1 VSASPGYFETFE
13 IPVRRGRSFNV
24 HDDSAAPDVVIINQA
39 MARKFWPK
47 GDPLTDRLIIGRGI
61 GPASEDMPRQIVGIV
76 GDVHYG
82 GLNQDPQPTVYVPLA
97 QIPDNTTA
105 MNSRVGQ
112 MMFVTRTQVD
122 PHTLSGA
129 IEKELQRATGGLPV
143 GLPMGRVRSM
153 DEVLVLSTARADF
166 NMLLLT
172 IFGVLALV
180 LAAIGVYGLS
190 AYSVQQRTS
199 EIGIRM
205 ALGAT
210 MSDVRWMVLM
220 QGMRLVWIGVAIGL
234 VGAFG
239 LSRVIASFLFGVK
252 ALDPAV
258 YASVPVLLSAVA
270 LFAVWFP
277 ARRATRIAPS
287 EALRYE

>member
-1 VSASPGYFETFE
+1 
-13 IPVRRGRSFNV
+13 
-24 HDDSAAPDVVIINQA
+24 
-39 MARKFWPK
+39 
-47 GDPLTDRLIIGRGI
+47 
-61 GPASEDMPRQIVGIV
+61 
-76 GDVHYG
+76 
-82 GLNQDPQPTVYVPLA
+82 
-97 QIPDNTTA
+97 

-129 IEKELQRATGGLPV
+129 VEKELQRATGGLPV

-153 DEVLVLSTARADF
+153 DDVLVLSTARADF
-166 NMLLLT
+166 DMLLLT
-172 IFGVLALV
+172 IFGVLALL
-180 LAAIGVYGLS
+180 LAAIGIYGLS

-210 MSDVRWMVLM
+210 MYDVRWMVLM
-220 QGMRLVWIGVAIGL
+220 QGMRLVWIGAAIGL
-234 VGAFG
+234 VGAFS
-239 LSRVIASFLFGVK
+239 LSRVMASFLFGVK

-258 YASVPVLLSAVA
+258 YATIPVLLSAVA

-287 EALRYE
+287 ETLRYE

>member
-1 VSASPGYFETFE
+1 M
-13 IPVRRGRSFNV
+13 
-24 HDDSAAPDVVIINQA
+24 DD
-39 MARKFWPK
+39 
-47 GDPLTDRLIIGRGI
+47 
-61 GPASEDMPRQIVGIV
+61 
-76 GDVHYG
+76 
-82 GLNQDPQPTVYVPLA
+82 
-97 QIPDNTTA
+97 
-105 MNSRVGQ
+105 
-112 MMFVTRTQVD
+112 
-122 PHTLSGA
+122 
-129 IEKELQRATGGLPV
+129 
-143 GLPMGRVRSM
+143 
-153 DEVLVLSTARADF
+153 VLVLATARADF

-172 IFGVLALV
+172 IFGVSALL
-180 LAAIGVYGLS
+180 LAAIGIYGVS

-220 QGMRLVWIGVAIGL
+220 QSMRLVWIGVAIGL

-252 ALDPAV
+252 ALNPAV
-258 YASVPVLLSAVA
+258 YLTVPVLLSAVA

-287 EALRYE
+287 EALRHE